1 MTLSSVK
8 QLNVGVSKPQ
18 TERSRGLSKED
29 TAAANSHYFN
39 LFFGI
44 GYIPM
49 RKQIAKWYLSCS

>member
-18 TERSRGLSKED
+18 TQRSRGLSKED

-44 GYIPM
+44 VTSP
-49 RKQIAKWYLSCS
+49 